1 MDIFISHSSQ
11 DLDLIQELITLFEKA
26 LGTDPKSIRATSVPG
41 YKLDPGV
48 DTDERIR
55 DELRRFKV
63 LVGVLTPAS
72 LSSSYVL
79 FELGARWGQ
88 KLPIA
93 PLFAC
98 GASGRHLKGPISG
111 LSTLSAATDA
121 DLHHFLHA
129 VAAQLDVTPRNPA
142 TYTEQLRKVA
152 QLAGVEF
159 SPKSE
164 PSTSPSI
171 IYESPSY
178 FRISPDGTKDGP
190 FCQNCYD
197 TATKLVRLQGR
208 AVTGVWTCNAC
219 KNSVKDSNFRPPGP
233 IKVIRA

>member
-11 DLDLIQELITLFEKA
+11 DVDLIRELITLFEKA
-26 LGTDPKSIRATSVPG
+26 LGIDPKSIRATSVPG

-48 DTDERIR
+48 DTDEHIR
-55 DELRRFKV
+55 EELRRFKV

-88 KLPIA
+88 KLSIA

-111 LSTLSAATDA
+111 LSALSAATDA

-129 VAAQLDVTPRNPA
+129 VAAQLSVMPRNPA
-142 TYTEQLRKVA
+142 TYTDQLRKVA
-152 QLAGVEF
+152 QLAGVDF
-159 SPKSE
+159 SSKSE
-164 PSTSPSI
+164 TPAAPKVT
-171 IYESPSY
+171 YESPYY
-178 FRISPDGTKDGP
+178 FKALADGSKDGP
-190 FCQNCYD
+190 FCQKCYD
-197 TATKLVRLQGR
+197 TTDKLVRLQSSSIR
-208 AVTGVWTCNAC
+208 GVWTCNAC

-233 IKVIRA
+233 IKVIRT